1 MTVYI
6 CAVRL
11 KDTNSHCPIL
21 YWLREIVAVWMPL
34 GPSQILVN

>member
-11 KDTNSHCPIL
+11 KDTNSHCTIL
-21 YWLREIVAVWMPL
+21 YWLREIVAIWMPL
-34 GPSQILVN
+34 GPFQILVN